1 MRIINILAGF
11 QNSYNEPG
19 WQLWDGPNLIGVYH
33 TRKAARNAAAIAAG
47 EGR

>member
-1 MRIINILAGF
+1 MRIINIFAGF

-33 TRKAARNAAAIAAG
+33 TRKAARDVARRIAG
-47 EGR
+47 N